1 MARKKEFVMSKDDI
15 AYEEPIDDGFSDGFT
30 EPEGKCIATFSFSD
44 DNDDISTDKIS
55 KEIPPTTPKKYDNRK
70 TLGANG
76 AAPPIDGEPL
86 NVKRT
91 YMLRAS
97 TVRKLNE
104 LKSIN
109 PDLNTY
115 VSSIVDIA
123 ISEYYNSIT
132 KKNTTD

>member
-1 MARKKEFVMSKDDI
+1 MARKKEFVMSKDDL
-15 AYEEPIDDGFSDGFT
+15 AYEEPIDDCFSDGIAKPKG
-30 EPEGKCIATFSFSD
+30 ECIATFSFSKD
-44 DNDDISTDKIS
+44 ANETSIS
-55 KEIPPTTPKKYDNRK
+55 EEEPTIQFKNYDNRK
-70 TLGANG
+70 TPVVNG
-76 AAPPIDGEPL
+76 AAPPIDGEFL

-104 LKSIN
+104 LKSIH

-123 ISEYYNSIT
+123 ISKYYDSVIN
-132 KKNTTD
+132 KNNN